1 MKENSS
7 YNYIDY
13 SVFVLSLL
21 FSFFFFCD
29 FYEETIDY
37 NLGVTSLTLFFF
49 SLFLKFSRWFLKNL
63 IKKNKQKKA

>member
-1 MKENSS
+1 MKENRT

-13 SVFVLSLL
+13 SVFILSLL

-49 SLFLKFSRWFLKNL
+49 SLFLKFSRCFLKKLN
-63 IKKNKQKKA
+63 